1 MRDAG
6 RAIRNNFLKKLDVVD
21 KLQIKCDYRCLTAC
35 KVAEA
40 KSCLALALVN
50 STKGDVDHGLIFC
63 GQNAYRINKIVTVKE
78 LIAELMS
85 ELQAV

>member
-1 MRDAG
+1 M
-6 RAIRNNFLKKLDVVD
+6 D

-40 KSCLALALVN
+40 KYCIALALVN
-50 STKGDVDHGLIFC
+50 SYKGDVDNGLIFC

-78 LIAELMS
+78 LIAELMA
-85 ELQAV
+85 ELEAV